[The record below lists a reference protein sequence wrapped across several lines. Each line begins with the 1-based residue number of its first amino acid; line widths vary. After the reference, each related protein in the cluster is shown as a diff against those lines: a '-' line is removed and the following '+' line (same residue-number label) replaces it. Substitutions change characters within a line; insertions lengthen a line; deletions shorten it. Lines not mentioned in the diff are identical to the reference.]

1 MRRRIVLLPLLVLIA
16 VALGGLVLATRATTR
31 EKAAAP
37 LPSPSSVASPAPT
50 PAESPSPSPSPSPT
64 GGSALVL
71 TGEIRGNPTGT
82 VSKTCGTQTAGYYLQ
97 VAFSVGATTYQLTA
111 TIAPYGGPGRYA
123 APPAR
128 ISLKPVGVS
137 PPVLYAGVR
146 GTFTINPDARS
157 GSLSEVLQSQSG
169 EITVNGNWQCP

>member
-1 MRRRIVLLPLLVLIA
+1 MSSIPVSKLV
-16 VALGGLVLATRATTR
+16 
-31 EKAAAP
+31 P
-37 LPSPSSVASPAPT
+37 
-50 PAESPSPSPSPSPT
+50 
-64 GGSALVL
+64 
-71 TGEIRGNPTGT
+71 NPTLHASLHASLHAPIHLSGDEE
-82 VSKTCGTQTAGYYLQ
+82 G
-97 VAFSVGATTYQLTA
+97 SVGATTYQLTA

-137 PPVLYAGVR
+137 PPVLYTGVR

-157 GSLSEVLQSQSG
+157 GSLSEVLQSQNG